1 MKTKTHRP
9 PCLLLA
15 ALLCA
20 PGAFAQA
27 AAPASAPAVV
37 ERAEQAVSRGAQA
50 AARGVEAGARA
61 AARAIEHGAS
71 VAASG
76 VERGVKAAAGVA
88 SSVASKVKGSTASAP
103 KP

>member
-1 MKTKTHRP
+1 MKPHRP
-9 PCLLLA
+9 PCLLIA

-20 PGAFAQA
+20 PAAFAQA
-27 AAPASAPAVV
+27 AAPASAPGVV
-37 ERAEQAVSRGAQA
+37 QRAEQAVSRGAQA
-50 AARGVEAGARA
+50 AARGVETGAHA
-61 AARAIEHGAS
+61 AARAIQHGAS

-88 SSVASKVKGSTASAP
+88 SSVAGKVTGSTAPAP